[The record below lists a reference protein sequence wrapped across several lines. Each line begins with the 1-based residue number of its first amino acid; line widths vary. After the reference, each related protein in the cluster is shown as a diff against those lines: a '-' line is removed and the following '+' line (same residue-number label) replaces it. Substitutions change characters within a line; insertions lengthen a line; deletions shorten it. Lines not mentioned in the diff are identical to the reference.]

1 MSKYEEERDN
11 LITERDIM
19 LSEHKHGL
27 AALAKILAAI
37 QPTFTD
43 PFCEALVGYIVN
55 GPASVT
61 AWHLLPNLAQ
71 YEQLKLK
78 DEWDEEAINLA
89 SRADIPWQI
98 LIDWFGNQAAV
109 WQAVELSA
117 DEILE
122 NWELLQDAGVNL
134 EPYRAKLD
142 ACRS

>member
-1 MSKYEEERDN
+1 MSKCEEDRKNRIIERN
-11 LITERDIM
+11 IM
-19 LSEHKHGL
+19 RLEHNYGR
-27 AALAKILAAI
+27 AALAGIMTAI
-37 QPTFTD
+37 QPPLPN
-43 PFCEALVGYIVN
+43 PFREALLGYIID